1 MRIDQKFNQ
10 LLLIANNHARLIGYT
25 PLAKMAVFSKLANNP
40 RAVAAV
46 ATCVAGV
53 SLYVYVRN
61 NVSSSK
67 KKKDDVY
74 IAATKDSKDSRK
86 KTAVDMHFL
95 KCFGR
100 LLKILVPSVFCPE
113 SAFLVMVAIMLI
125 LRTYADVWMIQNG
138 TVIEGSIIGRNFQ
151 GFKENVSNFL
161 FAMPFISI
169 INILLKYSLQ
179 ELQLRFRNR
188 LSLHLYREY
197 MRGFTFYKMSN
208 LDNRIANA
216 DQLLTQD
223 VLKFCESVTELY
235 SNISKPILDI
245 GLYFYRLSSSIG
257 AQGPLTM
264 LLYLAISGLLL
275 TRLRTPVG
283 KMTVKEQ
290 QLEGTLRFVNSRVIT
305 NRFDE

>member
-169 INILLKYSLQ
+169 INILLKVRGLDVVFLAAQ
-179 ELQLRFRNR
+179 AEVFIVIVQLYYTLPSFMFNR
-188 LSLHLYREY
+188 S
-197 MRGFTFYKMSN
+197 
-208 LDNRIANA
+208 DNIIM
-216 DQLLTQD
+216 T
-223 VLKFCESVTELY
+223 C
-235 SNISKPILDI
+235 NIH
-245 GLYFYRLSSSIG
+245 
-257 AQGPLTM
+257 M
-264 LLYLAISGLLL
+264 
-275 TRLRTPVG
+275 
-283 KMTVKEQ
+283 
-290 QLEGTLRFVNSRVIT
+290 
-305 NRFDE
+305 

>member
-1 MRIDQKFNQ
+1 
-10 LLLIANNHARLIGYT
+10 
-25 PLAKMAVFSKLANNP
+25 
-40 RAVAAV
+40 
-46 ATCVAGV
+46 
-53 SLYVYVRN
+53 
-61 NVSSSK
+61 
-67 KKKDDVY
+67 
-74 IAATKDSKDSRK
+74 
-86 KTAVDMHFL
+86 
-95 KCFGR
+95 
-100 LLKILVPSVFCPE
+100 
-113 SAFLVMVAIMLI
+113 
-125 LRTYADVWMIQNG
+125 
-138 TVIEGSIIGRNFQ
+138 
-151 GFKENVSNFL
+151 
-161 FAMPFISI
+161 
-169 INILLKYSLQ
+169 
-179 ELQLRFRNR
+179 
-188 LSLHLYREY
+188 
-197 MRGFTFYKMSN
+197 MSN

-305 NRFDE
+305 NSEEISFYQGNNRERLTIEDSFKRLVSHDVFMLCHHVKHTNNSLKNFYFD